1 MLERNFELELEDMG
15 PYTPARFPTVEQ
27 IEDGREG
34 VSNTYATFIETRGYG
49 LVRGGRYQF
58 CPADQYRSLAALIFK
73 ADTDFS
79 HKDTRILGFDAF
91 GMELV
96 AWSEKHNTVRIDLLE
111 YQIRCMSLAKP
122 VLNYPMPIPKKPV
135 PLNRETRTRT
145 ILPTDEDTGECWD
158 WQENRMYEAAVRKL
172 GQLEFGEVYGFV
184 PSLGLTGYNSRS
196 RTLDNVQRVKALE
209 HFCLIA
215 QLKPFHLVRSNMGRT
230 ETIREI
236 G

>member
-1 MLERNFELELEDMG
+1 MLERNFEKRLNRIGD
-15 PYTPARFPTVEQ
+15 YTPAQFPSQGQVA
-27 IEDGREG
+27 EG
-34 VSNTYATFIETRGYG
+34 CERVSNTYAEFIKTRGYG

-79 HKDTRILGFDAF
+79 HTDARILGFDAF
-91 GMELV
+91 GMELI
-96 AWSEKHNTVRIDLLE
+96 AWSERHNSITVNLLK
-111 YQIRCMSLAKP
+111 YQIECFDLAAP
-122 VLNYPMPIPKKPV
+122 VLNYPMPIPKKTV